1 MNTRQ
6 GSYHGWQPMR
16 SMAAALITSSIIAF
30 ALTGCGGEDAVTPTP
45 TATVAAPGAPTAFT
59 ATAGENVVTLQWS
72 PPAASATAG
81 LPDSYEIY
89 RSTTATTPATIVA
102 PAYFVTTI
110 PVVTGQAVY
119 SFTDIGLAGNTTY
132 YFVVTA
138 KNAGGETPSTVA
150 SAKPT
155 GPPNPQVY
163 GNNFSAALIFA
174 DDIGITN
181 LPITGVWTGHNLP
194 FAGIDYNTGLR
205 PLAAEVTAFPAL
217 QLNLPYLPLASKI
230 DPSYYEQKSINTWQ
244 GEWAK
249 GKATPQDVTAKWG
262 DNLSSSSLK
271 ASAKIRIEMVLSKDV
286 SATPMTSYPM
296 LVLSGS
302 GTNELQGTTGLPNT
316 ATTAFVFATNA
327 HLTLQKLDAAGVPT
341 GPMIV
346 DQALFN
352 PAIPDGLNKLSGEIP
367 VSGNFT
373 YGFIWDPSTSGSTAG
388 RYRVTFTLD
397 PNSQFGTG
405 NPANNTFMKTATNG
419 VLVSDTEAYIDI
431 VVK

>member
-1 MNTRQ
+1 MRTNRTNQ
-6 GSYHGWQPMR
+6 SGWQR
-16 SMAAALITSSIIAF
+16 VLSIAATVAASAVMAF
-30 ALTGCGGEDAVTPTP
+30 ALTACGSDDAVAPP
-45 TATVAAPGAPTAFT
+45 PATIAAPGAPTAFT

-89 RSTTATTPATIVA
+89 RSTTATTPATLVA

-110 PVVTGQAVY
+110 PVVPGQAVY

-181 LPITGVWTGHNLP
+181 LPITGVWTLDKTL
-194 FAGIDYNTGLR
+194 IDYNTGLR

-217 QLNLPYLPLASKI
+217 QLTLPYLPVPSKI
-230 DPSYYEQKSINTWQ
+230 DPLYYEQKSINTWQ

-249 GKATPQDVTAKWG
+249 ANGADQLVTAKWG
-262 DNLSSSSLK
+262 DNLSSASLSASS
-271 ASAKIRIEMVLSKDV
+271 KIRIEMVLTKDV
-286 SATPMTSYPM
+286 SATPMTAYTM
-296 LVLSGS
+296 KLLSGS
-302 GTNELQGTTGLPNT
+302 GTNELQGTNGVTYNP
-316 ATTAFVFATNA
+316 TTAFVFATNA
-327 HLTLQKLDAAGVPT
+327 HLTIQKLDAAGAPT
-341 GPMIV
+341 GALIT
-346 DQALFN
+346 DQALFD
-352 PAIPDGLNKLSGEIP
+352 PAFPDGLNKLSGEIP

-388 RYRVTFTLD
+388 RYRITFKLD
-397 PNSQFGTG
+397 PISQFGAG
-405 NPANNTFMKTATNG
+405 NPANNTFMTTATNG
-419 VLVSDTEAYIDI
+419 VRVSDTEAYIDI